1 LDFPLEIGLETGEY
15 VYHMPV
21 GGTHNARRDSERSA
35 RGARTDGRWFDD
47 PPQELEERFL
57 AAFDREL
64 ATVEAVVARA
74 YRSERR
80 PREQLR
86 AGLATLLDHL
96 DRNPEAASVLIV
108 EPLRAGPRVAARRTE
123 VLAQLAGVVHK
134 AGVRA
139 MRADQR
145 EPPPLTE
152 EAVVSAVLGMLHARV
167 STPWWGNGAGPS
179 PQLVVLVGPLMALM
193 LVPYVGAKTA
203 SKELFAPALRMLRPG
218 EVPASVPWDELPE
231 ELADLPS
238 RVSRLTASTIVFIG
252 QMNERGGAPSNRDVS
267 WATGDTDAGQMSK
280 LLTRLEA
287 LGLIENTTDHGNGR
301 GRANEWRLTD
311 RGRELARVIEARS
324 GEARRSA

>member
-1 LDFPLEIGLETGEY
+1 MHD
-15 VYHMPV
+15 
-21 GGTHNARRDSERSA
+21 ARRDWERSA
-35 RGARTDGRWFDD
+35 RAARAPERWFPD
-47 PPQELEERFL
+47 PPRELEERFL

-64 ATVEAVVARA
+64 QGVEAVVARA

-86 AGLATLLDHL
+86 AALATLLDYF
-96 DRNPEAASVLIV
+96 DRNPDAARVLIV
-108 EPLRAGPRVAARRTE
+108 EPLRAGPSAAARRTQ

-134 AGVRA
+134 AGVRV
-139 MRADQR
+139 MRADER

-152 EAVVSAVLGMLHARV
+152 EAIVSAVLGMLHARV
-167 STPWWGNGAGPS
+167 STPWWGDAAGPS
-179 PQLVVLVGPLMALM
+179 PPLVVLVGPVMALI

-218 EVPASVPWDELPE
+218 EMPASVLAPAELSG
-231 ELADLPS
+231 ELVDLPT
-238 RVSRLTASTIVFIG
+238 RVTTLTASVIVFIG
-252 QMNERGGAPSNRDVS
+252 QMNERGSAPSNRDVS

-301 GRANEWRLTD
+301 GRANEWRLTE
-311 RGRELARVIEARS
+311 RGRELAAVIEARS
-324 GEARRSA
+324 AGARRSA

>member
-1 LDFPLEIGLETGEY
+1 MRTR
-15 VYHMPV
+15 
-21 GGTHNARRDSERSA
+21 GTDDARRDSERSRPA
-35 RGARTDGRWFDD
+35 TATYARWFAD

-64 ATVEAVVARA
+64 QDVEAVVARA

-86 AGLATLLDHL
+86 AALATLLDHL
-96 DRNPEAASVLIV
+96 DRNPDGARVLIV
-108 EPLRAGPRVAARRTE
+108 ESLRAGPRVAARRTE

-139 MRADQR
+139 MRADER

-167 STPWWGNGAGPS
+167 VAPWWGNSAGSAP
-179 PQLVVLVGPLMALM
+179 PLVVLAGPLMALI

-203 SKELFAPALRMLRPG
+203 SRELFAPALRMLAPG
-218 EVPASVPWDELPE
+218 ETPASVPWDELPD

-238 RVSRLTASTIVFIG
+238 RVTRLTASTIVFIG
-252 QMNERGGAPSNRDVS
+252 QMNDRGSAPSNRDVS

-280 LLTRLEA
+280 LLMRLEA
-287 LGLIENTTDHGNGR
+287 LALVENTTFHGNGR
-301 GRANEWRLTD
+301 GRANEWRLTPQ
-311 RGRELARVIEARS
+311 GRELAAVIEARS
-324 GEARRSA
+324 AGARRSA

>member
-1 LDFPLEIGLETGEY
+1 MYGARTDD
-15 VYHMPV
+15 
-21 GGTHNARRDSERSA
+21 ARRDSEGSA
-35 RGARTDGRWFDD
+35 RGARTYGRWFAD

-86 AGLATLLDHL
+86 AGLATLLDYL
-96 DRNPEAASVLIV
+96 DRKPDAARVLIV
-108 EPLRAGPRVAARRTE
+108 EPLRAGPSVAARRTQ

-139 MRADQR
+139 MRAEER

-152 EAVVSAVLGMLHARV
+152 EAIVSAVLGMLHARV
-167 STPWWGNGAGPS
+167 SAPGWGDAAGPS
-179 PQLVVLVGPLMALM
+179 PPLVVLVGPLMALI

-203 SKELFAPALRMLRPG
+203 SKELFAPALRMLAPG
-218 EVPASVPWDELPE
+218 EAPASVPWVELPD
-231 ELADLPS
+231 ELADLPT
-238 RVSRLTASTIVFIG
+238 RVTRLTASVIAFIG

-267 WATGDTDAGQMSK
+267 WATGDTNAGQMSK
-280 LLTRLEA
+280 LLTRLEG
-287 LGLIENTTDHGNGR
+287 LGLIENAADHGNGR
-301 GRANEWRLTD
+301 GRANQWRLTAQ
-311 RGRELARVIEARS
+311 GRELAAVIEARS
-324 GEARRSA
+324 AGARRSA